1 MEMGTY
7 RVDSVPK
14 LRHLFERQLPADLK
28 NPATLQEIWRF
39 AFAYAKGKDDAK
51 IIGTHTHTQHKHT
64 PHTPHT
70 LHITRFSLL
79 LLLFA

>member
-1 MEMGTY
+1 
-7 RVDSVPK
+7 VDSVPK

-51 IIGTHTHTQHKHT
+51 IIGTLARTRTHAHTHTHT
-64 PHTPHT
+64 RTPFDDDVMVVMVVVYFIFQT
-70 LHITRFSLL
+70 
-79 LLLFA
+79 

>member
-1 MEMGTY
+1 
-7 RVDSVPK
+7 VDSVPK

-51 IIGTHTHTQHKHT
+51 IIGTLARTRTHDTHACT
-64 PHTPHT
+64 PFDDDDVMVVMVVVCLIFQT
-70 LHITRFSLL
+70 
-79 LLLFA
+79 